1 MRITL
6 PAIWSPLNKNQLSSG
21 ASFNPIALI
30 ASWPSTPP
38 MIAHTG
44 GTWMRQFSVISG
56 LSSYFLF
63 TESSP
68 IAFDDSKMAEMEH
81 ISLFL
86 PALGFTFKRMQWQ
99 QKVLS
104 FQPFLQLRIR
114 GTDRF
119 AKRYIIACG
128 LYLFPV
134 RGVAKSSNNQVI
146 RRLDAIY
153 LQDVLVRLEIIEAN
167 AIHAK
172 LRANDELDTFVTTN
186 RRDATQLVLVIV
198 IRNDDQIEWC
208 EKVGRLLF
216 CKVNFWF
223 WNNKTHFV
231 SKCAGDEFEGNARV
245 ELLNALLW
253 SFGNRFEIDTIC
265 HQ

>member
-1 MRITL
+1 
-6 PAIWSPLNKNQLSSG
+6 
-21 ASFNPIALI
+21 
-30 ASWPSTPP
+30 
-38 MIAHTG
+38 
-44 GTWMRQFSVISG
+44 
-56 LSSYFLF
+56 
-63 TESSP
+63 
-68 IAFDDSKMAEMEH
+68 
-81 ISLFL
+81 
-86 PALGFTFKRMQWQ
+86 MQWQ

-208 EKVGRLLF
+208 EKVDRLLF
-216 CKVNFWF
+216 CKINV
-223 WNNKTHFV
+223 
-231 SKCAGDEFEGNARV
+231 
-245 ELLNALLW
+245 
-253 SFGNRFEIDTIC
+253 
-265 HQ
+265 